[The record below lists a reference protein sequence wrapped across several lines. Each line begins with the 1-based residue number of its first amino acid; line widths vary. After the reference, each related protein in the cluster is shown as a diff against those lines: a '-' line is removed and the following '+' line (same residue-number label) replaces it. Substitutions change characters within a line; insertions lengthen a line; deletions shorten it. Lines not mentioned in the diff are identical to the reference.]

1 MFGSKQKRATGIHV
15 GDEALHLVELSRVRA
30 GSQLESVARVDLPA
44 GIRSLSPAD
53 PLFKD
58 IFVGL
63 LRQARTEYDMLFQN
77 TYMALHNR
85 SFLLKRRP
93 LVAGGAGENREQLE
107 WEAGQFLS
115 DENGAAAEF
124 TLDFLLTR
132 RFGFVV
138 AARRAA
144 IEGTRSMCLEA
155 GIEGPGFDVAPFA
168 LFNALESSGV
178 TSDAGRELLVDMDRL
193 AARLVMRA
201 DSELAGVE
209 TCRWDQRAPDFHS
222 DDDGDGTAGV
232 DELDPQEQIAI
243 VVKAMER
250 LAAEGD
256 EWRADRIWLTGEGA
270 AQWCGPLAE
279 ETSLPAEPLNPF
291 GAVDQSETAPD
302 VEGPAFATAAGLA
315 FRGLAE

>member
-1 MFGSKQKRATGIHV
+1 MFGSKQKRATGIHF
-15 GDEALHLVELSRVRA
+15 GDEALHLVELSAVRA
-30 GSQLESVARVDLPA
+30 GTQLESVARMDLPA

-53 PLFKD
+53 PLLQD
-58 IFVGL
+58 VVVGL
-63 LRQARTEYDMLFQN
+63 LRQTRTEYGILFQN

-85 SFLLKRRP
+85 SYLLKRRP

-107 WEAGQFLS
+107 WEARQFLS
-115 DENGAAAEF
+115 DEDESAEF

-144 IEGTRSMCLEA
+144 IESARSMCRDA
-155 GIEGPGFDVAPFA
+155 NIERPGFDVAPFA

-178 TSDAGRELLVDMDRL
+178 ASAGGRELLVDMDRL
-193 AARLVMRA
+193 AARLVMLA
-201 DSELAGVE
+201 DGELAGVE

-222 DDDGDGTAGV
+222 DDDGDGTADE
-232 DELDPQEQIAI
+232 DELDPQEQVAL
-243 VVKAMER
+243 VVKAMDR
-250 LAAEGD
+250 LAAKGD
-256 EWRADRIWLTGEGA
+256 DWRADRIWLTGEGA
-270 AQWCGPLAE
+270 AHWCGPLAE

-291 GAVDQSETAPD
+291 GAIDRSETAPD
-302 VEGPAFATAAGLA
+302 AEGPAFATAAGLA